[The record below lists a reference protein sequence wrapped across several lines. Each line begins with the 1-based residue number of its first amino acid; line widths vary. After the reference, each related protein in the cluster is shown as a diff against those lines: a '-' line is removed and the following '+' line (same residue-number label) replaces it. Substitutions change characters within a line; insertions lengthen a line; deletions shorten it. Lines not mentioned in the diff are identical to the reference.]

1 MQENM
6 HQQIYLPLF
15 AASPLWL
22 RSESNLFTR
31 PFHNVPLNYFTN
43 QGHGTGYCLE
53 DKGINDIIITR
64 DIEKKRKK
72 KKRHSVICNQ
82 DVFLCAERAPEIRS
96 NLPLCH
102 AATPTESNFT
112 DASTQHLTFSRC
124 FYFGP
129 LSICTSESGQ
139 MAGLLSDKNL
149 RDTSTVTPRDSLAA
163 DARLSRGWNEL
174 ITPHTTLGLPSSLSS
189 PPVRRAA

>member
-15 AASPLWL
+15 AASPRWR

-43 QGHGTGYCLE
+43 QGRGTGYCLE
-53 DKGINDIIITR
+53 DKGINGVIITG
-64 DIEKKRKK
+64 DKK
-72 KKRHSVICNQ
+72 KGGKKERRDSVICNQ
-82 DVFLCAERAPEIRS
+82 VVFLRAGRVREIRS
-96 NLPLCH
+96 NPPLCH

-112 DASTQHLTFSRC
+112 DASTQRLTFSRC

-129 LSICTSESGQ
+129 RPIGTSESGQ

-149 RDTSTVTPRDSLAA
+149 RDTVAARDSLAGG
-163 DARLSRGWNEL
+163 LLCGQGPNEL
-174 ITPHTTLGLPSSLSS
+174 HT
-189 PPVRRAA
+189 RH